1 MVMAVLSIGA
11 VSFMNSATHAIRT
24 SVRQTEDIQTTHL
37 CEAGVQSVLRV
48 LWRDFKIVQHFENMD
63 EACIGAGLLNP
74 RLSENGSVEGV
85 GRYSAGVVSI
95 TTPADNQYVRM
106 ITVRAVGYLDQN
118 GNETLDEG
126 EPAKTIDV
134 TARFELARSSVFDY
148 TYFVNNYGWMDG
160 FRETDLYIN
169 GDMRAN
175 GNVDFLNGSP
185 TVNGS
190 IVAAN
195 NDKLS
200 PPAPGLINMAPVKQS
215 NATYSTSW
223 SGNARTRQVY
233 DPARHGAK
241 GTAEYEK
248 WRDFIYESDASV
260 VNNRVDGCAL
270 MDSTG
275 TRGWNRTSAA
285 GTTEYNVLDTEP
297 TKELIMPDLADLEYY
312 KTLSQN
318 YRNPK
323 QFYNDGTANPNFNQ
337 PAYVEVYD
345 SVAKKYVRISDN
357 GVVTGSAALI
367 GSSTYP
373 IRIHGPVT
381 FTQDCVIRGVVQGQG
396 TIYAGRN
403 VHIVGSITYKSGPD
417 FRGSNMQTIDNTN
430 EKRDMMGLC
439 ARGSI
444 IMGNPKSF
452 KNPYPLKYMTP
463 PFTKGRYDENGNWIP
478 PYDAT
483 QVDETGMKRY
493 QSVMG
498 DDYLNS
504 IAQGV
509 NTVDAI
515 LYTNFVGGGNVGTGG
530 GGTTFNG
537 TIICKDEAI
546 VAYSIPI
553 RMNYDHRIRERS
565 VSKTPLIDLRL
576 PRSPV
581 MLRATWQERYFRK

>member
-1 MVMAVLSIGA
+1 MVMALLSIGA
-11 VSFMNSATHAIRT
+11 VSFMNSATQSIRT
-24 SVRQTEDIQTTHL
+24 SVRQTEDVQATHL

-48 LWRDFKIVQHFENMD
+48 LWRDFKIQQHFEDMD
-63 EACIGAGLLNP
+63 QACQGAGLLDP
-74 RLSENGSVEGV
+74 KISQAGELEKV
-85 GRYSAGVVSI
+85 GRFSAGVVGI
-95 TTPADNQYVRM
+95 ATPDENPYVRM
-106 ITVRAVGYLDQN
+106 ITVRAVGYLDTN
-118 GNETLDEG
+118 GNSSLDDG
-126 EPAKTIDV
+126 EAAKTIDV
-134 TARFELARSSVFDY
+134 TARFELARSAVFDY

-160 FRETDLYIN
+160 FNETDLYIN

-200 PPAPGLINMAPVKQS
+200 PPAPGLINMAPVKQA
-215 NATYSTSW
+215 NGTYSTAW
-223 SGNARTRQVY
+223 STNSRTRQAY
-233 DPARHGAK
+233 DAAKHGAK
-241 GTAEYEK
+241 GSDEYEK
-248 WRDFIYESDASV
+248 WRDFIYDTDAGIV
-260 VNNRVDGCAL
+260 KDRVAGSAL

-275 TRGWNRTSAA
+275 TRGWTRT
-285 GTTEYNVLDTEP
+285 TTGQTPTYNVLDTEA
-297 TKELIMPDLADLEYY
+297 TKELIMPDLADLNYY
-312 KTLSQN
+312 KSLSQN
-318 YRNPK
+318 YKNTK
-323 QFYNDGTANPNFNQ
+323 AFYNDGTANPNYNKG
-337 PAYVEVYD
+337 AYIEVYD
-345 SVAKKYVRISDN
+345 SVAKKYIKITTE

-367 GSSTYP
+367 GTSTNP
-373 IRIHGPVT
+373 IKIHGPVT

-403 VHIVGSITYKSGPD
+403 VHIVGSVTYKSGPD
-417 FRGSNMQTIDNTN
+417 FRGDNMQAIENAN
-430 EKRDMMGLC
+430 EKKDMMGLC
-439 ARGSI
+439 ARASI

-452 KNPYPLKYMTP
+452 GFPYPLKYMTP
-463 PFTKGRYDENGNWIP
+463 PFTKGRYDESGNWVP

-483 QVDETGMKRY
+483 QVDETGKKKY
-493 QSVMG
+493 QSTMG

-509 NTVDAI
+509 NTIDAI

-530 GGTTFNG
+530 GGTNFNG

-553 RMNYDHRIRERS
+553 KMNYDTRIRERGI
-565 VSKTPLIDLRL
+565 SKTPLIDLKL

-581 MLRATWQERYFRK
+581 MLRATWQERYFSK